1 MKVSYYVRILEELLQ
16 GERYMLAKN
25 LEPLRLVRGIRKKR
39 GNKFGEEDIAWS
51 LDQAVKQVPKREKRF
66 VLEEKDFS
74 FTGKIEERPM
84 ERLSAMAGLGNV
96 KTMIHEYAALGQEQM
111 RNSRLENIC
120 SHMVFSGRPGT
131 GKTECARIIAEIMAE
146 QGQNNGNFVLA
157 SRKDIVGK
165 YIGQTAPKVANLFR
179 QARSGVLFV
188 DEAGFFLQ
196 DSTRGSYNQEAI
208 KEFVR
213 YMETYQDVTV
223 IFALYPHEVEAWMEL
238 DAGLSSRISRI
249 VRFED
254 YTEEELVQIA
264 AYMSGKRGYCM
275 EKAAEAQIA
284 EYIRKRKDTLQEN
297 FGNAREIRKLVES
310 AIFARSI
317 RVYNKT
323 GKSGKLVLKAS
334 DFEKGAERLM
344 QEEEAKAGKKKAPIG
359 FAMMKEEDD
368 GWNHA
373 DQEHLP
379 KGKCSAVSMN

>member
-1 MKVSYYVRILEELLQ
+1 
-16 GERYMLAKN
+16 MLAKN

-284 EYIRKRKDTLQEN
+284 EYIRKRKDALKEK

-317 RVYNKT
+317 RVYNRT
-323 GKSGKLVLKAS
+323 GKNGKLVLKAS
-334 DFEKGAERLM
+334 DFAKGAERLM

-373 DQEHLP
+373 DQERLP

>member
-1 MKVSYYVRILEELLQ
+1 
-16 GERYMLAKN
+16 MLAKN

-196 DSTRGSYNQEAI
+196 DPARGSYNQEAI

-223 IFALYPHEVEAWMEL
+223 IFALYPHEVEDWMEL

-264 AYMSGKRGYCM
+264 GYMSGKRGYCM

-323 GKSGKLVLKAS
+323 GKSGKLVLKVS

-359 FAMMKEEDD
+359 FAMIGKEEN
-368 GWNHA
+368 GWNDA
-373 DQEHLP
+373 GQAP
-379 KGKCSAVSMN
+379 MQARKCSAVSMN